1 MTANPSNLPDCKI
14 FCQTKNDPICDQKCL
29 IWVLLGNELEFK
41 KTFVIFEIST
51 LEFVKNKSLTHTVN
65 FGIASAFSQG
75 PGSAFS
81 EGLRL
86 DPLTK
91 YAL

>member
-1 MTANPSNLPDCKI
+1 MTR
-14 FCQTKNDPICDQKCL
+14 FVTKNAL
-29 IWVLLGNELEFK
+29 FGYYWVSELEFK
-41 KTFVIFEIST
+41 KPFVIFEIST

-65 FGIASAFSQG
+65 FGIGSAFSQG

-81 EGLRL
+81 EGPRL